1 MKKILTPEHEKV
13 LQRIQASIPKEWLDN
28 VTHKEMFAP
37 KYAKL
42 IRDIANGVVNK
53 DVKKGVTFTKEQ
65 VEQAKA
71 FVDSGRINELEK
83 MVDVEDKVITKQID
97 TYVDNEIK
105 KAIARGELPKGKKFR
120 NLNKKICKKL
130 KKE

>member
-1 MKKILTPEHEKV
+1 MKKLLTPEHEKV

-28 VTHKEMFAP
+28 VTHKEMVAP

-42 IRDIANGVVNK
+42 IRDIANGTVNK
-53 DVKKGVTFTKEQ
+53 DVKKGVTFSPEQ
-65 VEQAKA
+65 IEQAKA
-71 FVDSGRINELEK
+71 IIDSGKIDELEK
-83 MVDVEDKVITKQID
+83 LVDVDSPEITRQID
-97 TYVDNEIK
+97 QYVESEIK